1 MVKRLFVC
9 LTLIGITFH
18 FSFAQTLSNQ
28 EENELNSLLKKVK
41 PKKLKASPIKNYENL
56 ANPIQKIKELRL
68 QNQGQWTIP
77 SEFETPI
84 LFALSYYPE
93 LRDVNILFL
102 RGNIKTTMAC
112 RPTPASLLRRN
123 KRDYQ
128 ITIDTDAEGEGILLK
143 DAPLNAQIGVIG
155 HELAHI
161 VDYENRSS
169 MNIAN
174 LAIDYARGHYP
185 PRFEKS
191 IDLLTIQRGLGWQLY
206 DWSFFVLYQ
215 SKASKNYKEF
225 KKNTYLTPN
234 EIKAEMKNLRI
245 YDAISYR
252 PWWKTD
258 ILIEIWGVCIGVCLS
273 FTFIPDFRNFAL
285 RKIKA

>member
-9 LTLIGITFH
+9 LSLVGITFH
-18 FSFAQTLSNQ
+18 FCLAQTLSNQ
-28 EENELNSLLKKVK
+28 EKNELNSLLKKVK
-41 PKKLKASPIKNYENL
+41 PKKLRASPIKNYENL
-56 ANPIQKIKELRL
+56 INPIQKIKELRS

-77 SEFETPI
+77 SEYETPI
-84 LFALSYYPE
+84 FVALSYYPE
-93 LRDVNILFL
+93 LQDIYIHFIS
-102 RGNIKTTMAC
+102 GNIKTTMAC

-143 DAPLNAQIGVIG
+143 DVPLNAQIGVIG

-161 VDYENRSS
+161 IDYENRSS
-169 MNIAN
+169 INIAN

-185 PRFEKS
+185 PSFEKS

-206 DWSFFVLYQ
+206 DWSYFVLYQ
-215 SKASKNYKEF
+215 SKASKEYKNF

-234 EIKAEMKNLRI
+234 EIKAEIKKLNI
-245 YDAISYR
+245 YDSISYK

-273 FTFIPDFRNFAL
+273 FSFIPNFRKLAL
-285 RKIKA
+285 QKLKS